1 MFLLKKIISA
11 LINPLPVCLFLLFVG
26 VVLLWRRK
34 KPKWARRFITAGFM
48 ALLLLSFE
56 VIPGQAVRALENDY
70 PIFSPAHHPDV
81 AVQWVVVLAGGIR
94 NEPALPPNEQLTA
107 SSLVRLVEA
116 VRILRFYPEARLLL
130 TGKGYF
136 SDIPEAVAMQGAAAF
151 LGVDPERIQIEAES
165 IDTADQA
172 VKVHAIVGRDPFVLV
187 TSAMHQRR
195 AMGMFEQQGMRPLP
209 APARYRVR
217 FEGTVGFSTFFPRSG
232 HISNLQAAWHEY
244 LGLLWGRLNGQ
255 L

>member
-1 MFLLKKIISA
+1 MFLLKKIVSA
-11 LINPLPVCLFLLFVG
+11 LMNPLPVCLLLLLIG
-26 VVLLWRRK
+26 VILLWRGK
-34 KPKWARRFITAGFM
+34 TPKWGRRFTTAGLVM
-48 ALLLLSFE
+48 LLLLSFE

-70 PIFSPAHHPDV
+70 PVFSPAHHPGV

-107 SSLVRLVEA
+107 SSLVRLVEGL
-116 VRILRFYPEARLLL
+116 RILQFYPEARLLL
-130 TGKGYF
+130 AGKGFF

-151 LGVDPERIQIEAES
+151 LGVDSARVQLEIQS

-172 VKVHAIVGRDPFVLV
+172 EKVHAIVGQDPFVLV
-187 TSAMHQRR
+187 TSALHQRR
-195 AMGMFEQQGMRPLP
+195 AMALFEKQGMHPLP
-209 APARYRVR
+209 APAQYRVR
-217 FEGTVGFSTFFPRSG
+217 FEGTVGFSSFFPSAG
-232 HISNLQAAWHEY
+232 HLGNLQAAWHEY